1 MPLSQDEA
9 LVLTAAVGA
18 AASLLRPGHLWPPP
32 PLAVSV
38 LLSGLGYVVTSRFTL
53 AMRPAFI
60 KARLFGIDLNKP
72 ETKRDASGALVRPV
86 QGPQVPEAMGL
97 IAGSVY
103 LICMF
108 VFIPVR
114 FLAQP

>member
-60 KARLFGIDLNKP
+60 RRGS
-72 ETKRDASGALVRPV
+72 SG
-86 QGPQVPEAMGL
+86 
-97 IAGSVY
+97 ST
-103 LICMF
+103 
-108 VFIPVR
+108 
-114 FLAQP
+114 